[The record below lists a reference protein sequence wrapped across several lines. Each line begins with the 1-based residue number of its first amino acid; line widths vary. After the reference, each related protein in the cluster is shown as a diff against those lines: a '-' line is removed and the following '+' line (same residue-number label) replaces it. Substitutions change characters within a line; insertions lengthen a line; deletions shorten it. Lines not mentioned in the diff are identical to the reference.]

1 MPLIKARSS
10 SIMNSVDLRGTPT
23 TPTAAAS
30 TNTTQ
35 VASTAFVKTNI
46 ADLIA
51 SSPAALDTLN
61 ELAAAIN
68 NDASFA
74 TTVTNSLATKLAL
87 GGGTMTGAL
96 TLSGAPTANLHAA
109 TKAYVD
115 QEITGITINSTD
127 DLSEGVTNLYFTNA
141 RARSAISLS
150 GNNSSVLSY
159 NSTTGQ
165 FSFAWPTTDGI
176 LEGVSNLFYT
186 TSRVRDAVS
195 LTSNDSSILSYS
207 STTGV
212 FTFTKPNTDKVAEGS
227 TNLYH
232 TTARARSSI
241 SAGSNISYDST
252 TGVISSTSAVSSV
265 NGQTGAVVLSTDDV
279 AEGST
284 NLYHTTT
291 RARSAISLT
300 TSDSTVLSYTAGTG
314 VLTFTKP
321 TTDGITEGS
330 TNQYFTNARA
340 RTALSVTGNLTYN
353 SSTGVI
359 GFALSNHSTDDLV
372 EGSTNQ
378 YFTQARARTAISL
391 TGGGSI
397 LAYNSGTGVLT
408 FTTPTTDGIAE
419 GSTNQYF
426 TNTRARSA
434 VSASDAGGDGSFTYD
449 STTGVFTYT
458 GPSAAEV
465 RAHLSV
471 TDAGGDGS
479 LAYNSSTGVFTYTG
493 PSAAEVR
500 AHLSVTDA
508 GGDGSLAYNSS
519 TGVFTYTGPSA
530 AEVRAHLSAG
540 TGINYDSS
548 TGVISTSIGAFNT
561 DNIAE
566 GSTNLYFTNARAR
579 AAISAG
585 LGVSYNSSTGVISI
599 GQAVGTSD
607 NVTFAALTVSGNL
620 TVNGTTTTVNSTIV
634 SIDDPI
640 FTLGGDTAPGTDDNK
655 DRGIEFRWHN
665 GTVAKVGFFGFDDS
679 TGYLTFI
686 PDATNT
692 SEVFSGTAGDIQATN
707 FRGAL
712 IGNVTGTVSSLSNHD
727 TDGLVEGST
736 NLYFTNARARS
747 AVSVTDA
754 GGDGSFTYDSATGV
768 FTYTGP
774 SAAEVRAHVSATT
787 ATGVSYNSSTG
798 VISLASIPNS
808 SLTNNSVTV
817 NGTSIALGGSAT
829 LTTDDVG
836 EGSTNQYFTN
846 ARVRNAVSALDAGG
860 DGSLAYNSSTG
871 VFTYT
876 GPSAAEVRNHF
887 SVSGNLTYNSGTGVI
902 GFALA
907 SHSTDDLAE
916 GVTNQYFTTPR
927 ARSAVSLGTS
937 DTTVLSY
944 SASTGLFTFDLANV
958 NTDKVV
964 EGATNQYFTTG
975 RARSSIS
982 AGSNISYDSTTG
994 VISTTSAVSSV
1005 NGQTGA
1011 VVLNTDHVAEGSTN
1025 QYFTNARARSAITV
1039 TSNDSNILAYNSGT
1053 GVLTFTKPNT
1063 DSIAEGSTNLYYT
1076 NARADARIAAASIND
1091 LADVSTSGL
1100 DDGYTLVWST
1110 VQNQFVPQNV
1120 ATTASTL
1127 TFTGDGATTSFSTGV
1142 EVSSINNTQ
1151 VFINGLVQAPTYSYT
1166 LNTVSN
1172 VTSIV
1177 FTETP
1182 ELNDYIFVRVT
1193 STSSL
1198 TAGGILNEDS
1208 TVDGGAF

>member
-23 TPTAAAS
+23 APTAAAS

-176 LEGVSNLFYT
+176 LEGVNNLFYT

-449 STTGVFTYT
+449 ST
-458 GPSAAEV
+458 
-465 RAHLSV
+465 
-471 TDAGGDGS
+471 
-479 LAYNSSTGVFTYTG
+479 TGVFTYTG